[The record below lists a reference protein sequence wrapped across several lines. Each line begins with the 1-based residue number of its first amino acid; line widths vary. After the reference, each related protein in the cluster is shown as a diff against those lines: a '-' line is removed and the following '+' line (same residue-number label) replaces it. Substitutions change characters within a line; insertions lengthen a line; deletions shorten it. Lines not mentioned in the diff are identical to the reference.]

1 MNKWV
6 VAEINPKTMKP
17 NFLESVSYSTQTDAK
32 IQVQKFANDNVNTL
46 KLYAIYKLAVI
57 YTPKMALQETQYE

>member
-6 VAEINPKTMKP
+6 IAEINPKTMKP
-17 NFLESVSYSTQTDAK
+17 NFLASVSYSTQTNAK
-32 IQVQKFANDNVNTL
+32 IQVQKFANVNDKT
-46 KLYAIYKLAVI
+46 YAIYKLAFM